1 MVQTDVNEKRY
12 PVNVSPESGNV
23 VASFLADEDEGADAL
38 SKMTLKKPPD
48 MPKGRKM

>member
-1 MVQTDVNEKRY
+1 MVQTDINEKRC

-23 VASFLADEDEGADAL
+23 VASFLADEDEG
-38 SKMTLKKPPD
+38 KKPPD